1 MSLDGIAEKVIK
13 ELNEYTLGDEDLGK
27 VLEPLIKKCA
37 KMSKNADEF
46 RQCIAESIAT
56 LKNVASKIK

>member
-1 MSLDGIAEKVIK
+1 MSLEEIAEKVIK

-37 KMSKNADEF
+37 KLSKTAEEF
-46 RQCIAESIAT
+46 RQCIAESIST
-56 LKNVASKIK
+56 LKNVVSKIK

>member
-1 MSLDGIAEKVIK
+1 MPLDEIAEKVLK

-27 VLEPLIKKCA
+27 VLEPLIRKCA

-46 RQCIAESIAT
+46 RQCISESIAT
-56 LKNVASKIK
+56 LKSAVSKVK